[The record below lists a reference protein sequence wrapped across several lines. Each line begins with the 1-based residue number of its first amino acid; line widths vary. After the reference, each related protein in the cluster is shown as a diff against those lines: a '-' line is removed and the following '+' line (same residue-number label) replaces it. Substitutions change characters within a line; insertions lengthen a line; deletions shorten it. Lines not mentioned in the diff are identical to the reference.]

1 MKKRVLCYGDS
12 NTWGCKPGLGG
23 RFPEDVRWTGVLQRL
38 LGEDYAIIEEGHN
51 GRTTVWDDPI
61 ENRMSGLTYFYPCV
75 ESQSPLDVIII
86 ALGVNDLKP
95 RFNCA
100 AGSIADGLG
109 RYFSTLKYVPLYGK
123 EPKVLLVSPA
133 YIHPD
138 YRKNHFIYEIYGEN
152 AHERSKLLAP
162 EYKLVA
168 ERYGA
173 DFLDAAQYAE
183 ADPLDGI
190 HLDAASHRKLAEA
203 VAEKVREMT
212 GR

>member
-1 MKKRVLCYGDS
+1 MADRFACDHKAGRRTAFMKKRVLCYGDS

-23 RFPEDVRWTGVLQRL
+23 SFPEDVRWTGVLQRL
-38 LGEDYAIIEEGHN
+38 VGEDYAIIEEGHN

-100 AGSIADGLG
+100 AGSIAVGLG

-133 YIHPD
+133 YIHPE
-138 YRKNHFIYEIYGEN
+138 YRKNHAKAAFHRAGSCFSGRT
-152 AHERSKLLAP
+152 ARPRASARSI
-162 EYKLVA
+162 
-168 ERYGA
+168 
-173 DFLDAAQYAE
+173 AA
-183 ADPLDGI
+183 
-190 HLDAASHRKLAEA
+190 
-203 VAEKVREMT
+203 T
-212 GR
+212 